1 MSCKTDW
8 VWSSPRQAELQ
19 IRSFLN
25 IQCGGL
31 ILIRKTQG
39 GIKTLKEE
47 VMVMSIW
54 C

>member
-8 VWSSPRQAELQ
+8 IWSSPRHAKLEL
-19 IRSFLN
+19 RLFLD
-25 IQCGGL
+25 IQRVTL